1 MLDDNVIECR
11 SRLFNIFDNHYAAL
25 YKDNCKEECRKSI
38 KYIINGF
45 IESELEIFKT
55 RFEEERVP
63 GIQDDRSLSI
73 AWLCYYFKDAITSS
87 NALAITDYV
96 DKVHKRDDYKVHG
109 WYRISALQAAAFIL
123 TSNTCFANN
132 LLQHI
137 GCGQGWARGFIVQ
150 SASII
155 SPLLSFNNLYLRRA
169 VELNL
174 KYGQIFEKESVVL
187 YLTTH
192 GDSIEKRNWLEQQIK
207 ISDKDRHIEFLSK
220 LKNTNRYYES
230 GFFVKAFSSAKSYF
244 IFKLLSEPVF
254 SKVEPELF
262 DGVLLNYEELNNKE
276 ESHPLNSQYIDLS
289 FL

>member
-1 MLDDNVIECR
+1 M
-11 SRLFNIFDNHYAAL
+11 
-25 YKDNCKEECRKSI
+25 
-38 KYIINGF
+38 
-45 IESELEIFKT
+45 
-55 RFEEERVP
+55 
-63 GIQDDRSLSI
+63 
-73 AWLCYYFKDAITSS
+73 
-87 NALAITDYV
+87 
-96 DKVHKRDDYKVHG
+96 
-109 WYRISALQAAAFIL
+109 
-123 TSNTCFANN
+123 
-132 LLQHI
+132 
-137 GCGQGWARGFIVQ
+137 
-150 SASII
+150 
-155 SPLLSFNNLYLRRA
+155 RRA

-289 FL
+289 FLKEK